1 LNFENDETFKKIGN
15 IFVDFLRGP
24 VVPKVRLQGLEMVI
38 ALTATEDRIFMRTY
52 RSVLKKS
59 DSATPRVELIEVGPS
74 ADFALNRDKFASDN
88 LMKKALK
95 QPKQLKVIFW
105 FWA

>member
-1 LNFENDETFKKIGN
+1 
-15 IFVDFLRGP
+15 
-24 VVPKVRLQGLEMVI
+24 MVI